1 MLYSIALKLV
11 TVGCAEYLVPSNL
24 GGDYLA
30 DDILVGKADN
40 EAVFGGIVFVLGLG
54 NEALAGIVVRLTCP
68 ATLVFG
74 LVAAVRL

>member
-1 MLYSIALKLV
+1 M
-11 TVGCAEYLVPSNL
+11 
-24 GGDYLA
+24 A

-54 NEALAGIVVRLTCP
+54 DEALAGIVVRLARST
-68 ATLVFG
+68 TLVFG